1 MKGRRA
7 VAALVTT
14 VSLVAWAQ
22 SNTAQGPTAAVNRAA
37 AASSPAPAPA
47 PAPATGPS
55 WSSLT
60 ANQRAALAPL
70 ERDWPRIDEQ
80 RKQKW
85 LEIATRY
92 PSLPLAERQRLH
104 ERMTDWARLTPAERA
119 RARLSFQEA
128 KQLPAP
134 ERQARWEAYKALPV
148 EQRRALAE
156 RGSAKLT
163 DRPRAVAASAPAPAP
178 ASAVAASAA
187 GPARVA
193 PRSLAVKPV
202 APTIVQAKPG
212 ATTTPV
218 NRIALPASHPSPPGP
233 AKIAASP
240 SQVDRRTLLPKVGPQ
255 SAVPAASAV
264 RPTGQPARSTAPA
277 PNPAVSTAVADPVGQ
292 ASSASTAR

>member
-1 MKGRRA
+1 MKGRLA

-22 SNTAQGPTAAVNRAA
+22 SSTAQGPTAAVNRAA
-37 AASSPAPAPA
+37 AASLAAPAPA
-47 PAPATGPS
+47 AGPS

-104 ERMTDWARLTPAERA
+104 ERMTDWSRLTPAERA

-134 ERQARWEAYKALPV
+134 ERQARWEAYKALPA

-178 ASAVAASAA
+178 APASAAAASAA

-277 PNPAVSTAVADPVGQ
+277 PNPAASTAVADPVGQ